1 MKLAIKKTYC
11 SNCRRLV
18 KGQEQKLNQNIRI
31 LCPKCGGVVWVRDGL
46 FWRYVREGVAD
57 G

>member
-1 MKLAIKKTYC
+1 MKLAVKKTYC

-31 LCPKCGGVVWVRDGL
+31 LCPKCGGLSGFGMAFSGGMLERGS
-46 FWRYVREGVAD
+46 
-57 G
+57 